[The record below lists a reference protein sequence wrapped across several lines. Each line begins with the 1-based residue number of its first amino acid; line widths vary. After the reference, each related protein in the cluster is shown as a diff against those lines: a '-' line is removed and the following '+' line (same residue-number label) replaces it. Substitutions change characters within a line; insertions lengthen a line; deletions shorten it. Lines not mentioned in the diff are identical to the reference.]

1 MHPNI
6 LKDVYVMEINLSK
19 LLEKRVGKM
28 KYKEFSKFPGIK
40 KDLAIVV
47 DTNITSKNVEEVIK
61 KAGGAL
67 LTKIEIFDIYKGAN
81 IGENKKSLAYSLNFE
96 DKTKTLTDEEINK
109 AIENIVCELEK
120 KIGATLRK

>member
-1 MHPNI
+1 
-6 LKDVYVMEINLSK
+6 MEINLSK

-61 KAGGAL
+61 KAVKAENVTYSDDLITCNINLDKDSVVL
-67 LTKIEIFDIYKGAN
+67 LSIPYSDGWSVTIDDTPVKVYNSNIYYIAVDAIKGSHT
-81 IGENKKSLAYSLNFE
+81 IRYSYSAY
-96 DKTKTLTDEEINK
+96 
-109 AIENIVCELEK
+109 
-120 KIGATLRK
+120 R